1 MDMNNLDDE
10 ALVLKFLKEQTSE
23 EIPDNGFTRK
33 VMRHMPEY
41 LEYVALYLELSASAA
56 AAYLIMFH
64 IDWHQFSEWFMLS
77 M

>member
-1 MDMNNLDDE
+1 MNNLDDE

-23 EIPDNGFTRK
+23 ELPDNGFTRK

-41 LEYVALYLELSASAA
+41 LEYVALYLEVSASAV

-64 IDWHQFSEWFMLS
+64 IDWHQFSELLIPS